1 MATKNSTGTPER
13 ADHAGTEPLPAAD
26 SALASRIAAHFPLVE
41 AVAVYETASVHVV
54 QLAALA
60 ESGRLSDLDADSLAH
75 AEDLMAG
82 ALATIAQAGRLDL
95 VGGA

>member
-1 MATKNSTGTPER
+1 MATATP
-13 ADHAGTEPLPAAD
+13 APLSQTPTAPLPAEAVD
-26 SALASRIAAHFPLVE
+26 ALSRLAPHFPLVE

-95 VGGA
+95 IGGA

>member
-1 MATKNSTGTPER
+1 MATAIPTPLSQTPT
-13 ADHAGTEPLPAAD
+13 APLPQPAAD
-26 SALASRIAAHFPLVE
+26 ALARLAPHFPLVE

-60 ESGRLSDLDADSLAH
+60 ESGSLSDLDADDLAH

-82 ALATIAQAGRLDL
+82 ALATIAKAGRLDL